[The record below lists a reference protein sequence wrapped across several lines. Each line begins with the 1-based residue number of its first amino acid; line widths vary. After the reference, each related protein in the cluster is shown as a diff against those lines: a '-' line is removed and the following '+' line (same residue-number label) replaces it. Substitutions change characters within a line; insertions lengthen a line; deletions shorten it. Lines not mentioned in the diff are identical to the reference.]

1 MAFKKS
7 RVRSGSFCTGVG
19 SSRHYIQMLQAGPEE
34 TRPNEIALTGVA
46 RDAPQLYPGN
56 PGHFYHMSNVNPHRN
71 TLAGCVPN
79 HEWAERLPFCEASE

>member
-46 RDAPQLYPGN
+46 RDAPQLYLGN
-56 PGHFYHMSNVNPHRN
+56 P
-71 TLAGCVPN
+71 
-79 HEWAERLPFCEASE
+79 ERF